1 MGDTFAA
8 AVVGKYSR
16 NDFANEEQHES
27 VSSLALFENKAK
39 ECLPESQETNL

>member
-8 AVVGKYSR
+8 AVVEKHSR
-16 NDFANEEQHES
+16 NDFEDQEQHES

-39 ECLPESQETNL
+39 ECLLESEETNL